1 MKTDEKKEKIM
12 GIVICC
18 IITGLFLTNISYGIF
33 QDNLSIYELINLGCK
48 IAILGCLFVASI
60 FIIKKFNI
68 KIILYI
74 AIFALTV
81 AIQLLFFSNLN
92 YYFVDN
98 LLNYTTVILPTVVCF
113 LSIKNYKR
121 MLKYL
126 VKVSFIIAI
135 FTTIVFLIFGNNL
148 FKDGYSMGFANI
160 MIFPTNILI
169 YYFFNNKSN
178 NIKKII
184 TIILVLFNIFVVF
197 SFGSRGALID
207 IVTFMIF
214 SFITNKRKTV
224 GKYITLIVIGI
235 IIVIGIVFFND
246 IINTLIN
253 IFDELGINSRTL
265 TILSTDINHDSGRSE
280 IWGSIIRE
288 IEQDPFKVR
297 GINAEYAIV
306 GIYSHNMFLELTYDL
321 GILLGLPI
329 TIYIIYAI
337 IKTLLV
343 KKKSAYV
350 HLLQLILFSFFPLLL
365 WSDSIW
371 KSIFFWIWVCCF
383 DEKKLC
389 KKEEKIYYEE

>member
-1 MKTDEKKEKIM
+1 
-12 GIVICC
+12 
-18 IITGLFLTNISYGIF
+18 
-33 QDNLSIYELINLGCK
+33 
-48 IAILGCLFVASI
+48 
-60 FIIKKFNI
+60 
-68 KIILYI
+68 
-74 AIFALTV
+74 
-81 AIQLLFFSNLN
+81 
-92 YYFVDN
+92 
-98 LLNYTTVILPTVVCF
+98 
-113 LSIKNYKR
+113 
-121 MLKYL
+121 
-126 VKVSFIIAI
+126 
-135 FTTIVFLIFGNNL
+135 
-148 FKDGYSMGFANI
+148 MGFANI

-169 YYFFNNKSN
+169 YYLFNSKSN
-178 NIKKII
+178 NIKKIV

-207 IVTFMIF
+207 IVAFMMF
-214 SFITNKRKTV
+214 SFITNKEKTA
-224 GKYITLIVIGI
+224 GKYITIIVIGI
-235 IIVIGIVFFND
+235 IIMMGVVFFND
-246 IINTLIN
+246 IIDTLIN

-265 TILSTDINHDSGRSE
+265 TILSTDLNHDSGRSE
-280 IWGSIIRE
+280 IWESIIKE
-288 IEQDPFKVR
+288 IEQNPFKVR

-306 GIYSHNMFLELTYDL
+306 GIYSHNMFLELMYDL

-383 DEKKLC
+383 DEKRLC